1 MQRDFRTSCRAC
13 SGRVDAGGVEAHF
26 SLDRRPSGPAIF
38 PEFQPHAQRQ
48 SQSIVDA
55 VRRLP
60 GLMLNGLARTAP
72 TAAGGKRVQDDFRS
86 RCGRLGRPA

>member
-1 MQRDFRTSCRAC
+1 LQIRVFRFDSGRGLHSPVCEMQRDFRTSCRAY

-26 SLDRRPSGPAIF
+26 SFDRRPSGPAIF
-38 PEFQPHAQRQ
+38 SEFQPHAQRQ

-60 GLMLNGLARTAP
+60 GLI
-72 TAAGGKRVQDDFRS
+72 
-86 RCGRLGRPA
+86 